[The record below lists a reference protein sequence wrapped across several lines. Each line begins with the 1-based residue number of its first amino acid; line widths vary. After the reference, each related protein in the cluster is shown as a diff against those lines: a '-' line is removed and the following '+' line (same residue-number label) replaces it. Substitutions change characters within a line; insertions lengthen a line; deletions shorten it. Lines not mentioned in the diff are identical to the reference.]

1 MAEVQSG
8 ATLVDIFVRDIPPLD
23 YMLHGTL
30 FIHENELR
38 WVVANAYSATESIP
52 AYDKVHVD
60 WWITEVCHT
69 PYTAIYLQ
77 NKAAKNN
84 TGWDLVFLVF

>member
-8 ATLVDIFVRDIPPLD
+8 ATLVDIFVRD

-60 WWITEVCHT
+60 WWIAEVCHS
-69 PYTAIYLQ
+69 IHC
-77 NKAAKNN
+77 
-84 TGWDLVFLVF
+84 DLLTEQSSKEKHRLGLSQ